1 MEVVGLLKQFYTEL
15 RTVEGLSE
23 NGAETYVRSAGLFLM
38 KKKFLW
44 LKFL

>member
-23 NGAETYVRSAGLFLM
+23 NGAETYVRSAGLFL
-38 KKKFLW
+38 KW
-44 LKFL
+44 LDEEKIP